1 MRPPAPPA
9 RSRRARRWLLL
20 ALLTLAFAPPL
31 AAQADDPVVLTVG
44 KTTLKQSEVE
54 RRLAAVPP
62 FQLKRYGDDPMAI
75 KRAFL
80 EKDLIPEV
88 LFALDTTEADA
99 AKSPAVR
106 ADIRAAKLQA
116 LQRSIEAELAAQ
128 QPVTDADVERY
139 YREHERRFKTPE
151 RIKLWRILV
160 GSEAEAK
167 EILKTAKAAGDV
179 KTWSNLAREK
189 SLDKATHMRDGD
201 LGFVLPD
208 GRTSVPRVEVDS
220 ALFAAAAPLKNGEFV
235 PEPVKEGQ
243 RWAVVWR
250 RGSMAAVERTVE
262 SEAPSIRRLLERE
275 RTRKKLDGLVASLT
289 EAHVRD
295 RDDSLLEH
303 VALDKIGKLGAD
315 RQPGIV
321 PGHAPEGSPVPSSP
335 APGVAPR

>member
-1 MRPPAPPA
+1 MRPPAPA
-9 RSRRARRWLLL
+9 TSRAPRWLALTLL
-20 ALLTLAFAPPL
+20 ALVIAPPL
-31 AAQADDPVVLTVG
+31 AAQADDPVVVTVG
-44 KTTLKQSEVE
+44 KATIKQGELE
-54 RRLAAVPP
+54 RRLAAMPA

-88 LFALDTTEADA
+88 LLSLDTTEAEA
-99 AKSPAVR
+99 AKSPSVR

-116 LQRSIEAELAAQ
+116 LQRSIDAELAAE

-167 EILKTAKAAGDV
+167 ELLKTAKAAGDV

-220 ALFAAAAPLKNGEFV
+220 ALFVAAAPLKNGEFA

-250 RGSMAAVERTVE
+250 RGSMAAVERTLE
-262 SEAPSIRRLLERE
+262 AEAPSIRRLLERE

-289 EAHVRD
+289 QAHVRD

-315 RQPGIV
+315 RQPGIM
-321 PGHAPEGSPVPSSP
+321 PGHAPEGSPVPS
-335 APGVAPR
+335 APEQGVAPR